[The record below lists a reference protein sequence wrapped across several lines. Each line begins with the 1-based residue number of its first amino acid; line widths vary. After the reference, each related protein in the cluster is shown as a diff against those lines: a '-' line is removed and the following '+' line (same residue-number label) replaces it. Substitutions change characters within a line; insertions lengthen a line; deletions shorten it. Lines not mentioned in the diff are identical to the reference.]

1 MLKVLFLLA
10 PIVVLSG
17 CCRVFGICTD
27 VSVQSAIDRPENLA
41 QQQNY
46 HPFGDPGLNTPQN
59 NNAGSCTVA
68 MR

>member
-1 MLKVLFLLA
+1 MLKVLLLLA
-10 PIVVLSG
+10 PIVLLSG
-17 CCRVFGICTD
+17 CCRLLGICTD
-27 VSVQSAIDRPENLA
+27 VSVQSAIDRPANIA

-46 HPFGDPGLNTPQN
+46 HPFGEPALDSSQN